1 MLNLLTNLWSKTNAR
16 LKPELTFT
24 AKLRQRIVTILQLVP
39 GNKAIDPI
47 CYPQLTADEPERC
60 VFYLVG
66 KTIYQGVN
74 VPFKLVVDQNKDY
87 ALLHDNVSLHFSFK
101 LDYYECDKGEPTMR
115 ENGYNIYAGYERR
128 DQGQFAKGDWAY
140 SELNENSLFYELDAK
155 SAMVYYQVWQLGQ
168 LATVK
173 GGDLMV
179 PKGMLGREA
188 VNLLDYLTAADVSA
202 INGKAEQELP
212 GYFGNNI
219 IKNSTPK
226 AALTEFKQAFR
237 IAYDCLTSKQ
247 QLEVAENQ
255 SGIYT
260 RGFYNHLAEL
270 SDFILINEERG
281 HSRFDVED
289 IRVWDDVLNDY
300 QQSIVCDKYGST
312 LISLEL
318 LASNDLVFQIKL
330 DQPGSKCQSRAFHLQ
345 ENYFALLKA
354 LFSLGAKTQ
363 DGTDT
368 VKLAQLW

>member
-1 MLNLLTNLWSKTNAR
+1 MLNLLTNLWSKTNTL
-16 LKPELTFT
+16 LKPEPAFVDQ
-24 AKLRQRIVTILQLVP
+24 LRQRIVTILQLVP
-39 GNKAIDPI
+39 GNKTIDPV

-66 KTIYQGVN
+66 KTEYCGIS
-74 VPFKLVVDQNKDY
+74 VPFKLVVDRNNDY
-87 ALLHDNVSLHFSFK
+87 ALLHENVSLHFRFK
-101 LDYYECDKGEPTMR
+101 LDYYEYDKDEPTMR
-115 ENGYNIYAGYERR
+115 ESGYDINAGYENR

-140 SELNENSLFYELDAK
+140 SELAENSLFYELDAK
-155 SAMVYYQVWQLGQ
+155 SAMAYYQVWQLGQ

-188 VNLLDYLTAADVSA
+188 INLLDYLTAADVSA

-212 GYFGNNI
+212 YYFGNNK

-226 AALTEFKQAFR
+226 AALAEFKQAFR
-237 IAYDCLTSKQ
+237 TAYNCLTPKQ

-260 RGFYNHLAEL
+260 RCFYNHLAEL
-270 SDFILINEERG
+270 SDYIFTNEECG
-281 HSRFDVED
+281 HSQFDVED

-300 QQSIVCDKYGST
+300 QQSIVCDKYGSS
-312 LISLEL
+312 LITLEL
-318 LASNDLVFQIKL
+318 LASNDLVFEIKL
-330 DQPGSKCQSRAFHLQ
+330 DQPGSEYQSMAFHLQ

-354 LFSLGAKTQ
+354 LFSLGAKAQ

-368 VKLAQLW
+368 IKLAQLW

>member
-1 MLNLLTNLWSKTNAR
+1 MLNLLTNLWSKTNTI
-16 LKPELTFT
+16 LKPEPTFVDQ
-24 AKLRQRIVTILQLVP
+24 LRQRIVTILQLVP
-39 GNKAIDPI
+39 GVKTIDPV
-47 CYPQLTADEPERC
+47 CYPQLTIDEPERC
-60 VFYLVG
+60 IFYLVG
-66 KTIYQGVN
+66 KTIYQGVS

-87 ALLHDNVSLHFSFK
+87 ALLHDNVSLHFRFK
-101 LDYYECDKGEPTMR
+101 LDYYEYDKGDPTMR
-115 ENGYNIYAGYERR
+115 ETGYNIRAGYENR

-155 SAMVYYQVWQLGQ
+155 SAMAYYQVWQLGQ

-188 VNLLDYLTAADVSA
+188 INLLDYLTSADLKT
-202 INGKAEQELP
+202 INSKAEAELP
-212 GYFGNNI
+212 YYFGNNK

-226 AALTEFKQAFR
+226 AALAEFKQAFSA
-237 IAYDCLTSKQ
+237 AYNCLTPKQ

-260 RGFYNHLAEL
+260 RVFYNHLTAL
-270 SDFILINEERG
+270 SDFILLNEERG
-281 HSRFDVED
+281 HSQFDIED
-289 IRVWDDVLNDY
+289 IRVWDDVLNDC
-300 QQSIVCDKYGST
+300 QQSIVCDKYGDT

-330 DQPGSKCQSRAFHLQ
+330 DQPGSKYQSMAFHLQ

-368 VKLAQLW
+368 VRLAQLW